1 MSSAQRQ
8 PAVSSIG
15 SRSPSP
21 VCPVRHHRSPLPS
34 APRGEPRRKLGADA
48 KKSRRIKGEERVRRA
63 RERRFRHDGGLD
75 VTRWDAY
82 VAKVLIGA
90 DQLGALLSV
99 VIVDV
104 VLAGD
109 NAIVVGMAAAGLP
122 LAQRRKVIVL
132 GIAVATLLR
141 ILLAYFAVQLLAVI
155 GLTLAGGV
163 LLLWVSWKMYRD
175 FREMPIGDRSTPP
188 GEGHCGEQG
197 RVRQKS
203 AVQALTQIVLA
214 DVSMSLD
221 NVLAVAGIARDHF
234 QLLAFGLVLS
244 VALMGVASTYIA
256 RLLDRHFWISWVGLG
271 IITFVALRMIWE
283 GSTEVLHHTAALT
296 LPGF

>member
-1 MSSAQRQ
+1 
-8 PAVSSIG
+8 
-15 SRSPSP
+15 
-21 VCPVRHHRSPLPS
+21 VRGDP
-34 APRGEPRRKLGADA
+34 
-48 KKSRRIKGEERVRRA
+48 
-63 RERRFRHDGGLD
+63 
-75 VTRWDAY
+75 Y
-82 VAKVLIGA
+82 VAKVLTGVN
-90 DQLGALLSV
+90 QFGALLSV

-122 LAQRRKVIVL
+122 IERRRRVIAL
-132 GIAVATLLR
+132 GIAAATILR
-141 ILLAYFAVQLLAVI
+141 ILLAYFAVQLLAII
-155 GLTLAGGV
+155 GMTLAGGV

-175 FREMPIGDRSTPP
+175 FREMRIA
-188 GEGHCGEQG
+188 EQETAAAG
-197 RVRQKS
+197 SCCQHRGSIRRKS
-203 AVQALTQIVLA
+203 AGQALTQIVLA

-234 QLLAFGLVLS
+234 ELLAFGLVLS

-283 GSTEVLHHTAALT
+283 GSTQVLNQTAALT
-296 LPGF
+296 LSGI